1 VPADTL
7 IHAAIVDALPSL
19 LVGVDWRNVMEDGTR
34 LVLERQ
40 ALREFLQRQRWFSSK
55 AREIRH
61 ARFTDWTALTDDP
74 DPAFLTIA
82 SVEYAD
88 GWSESYLVPLSLVSG
103 EAAERVL
110 KQSPST
116 VLARITGPRKG
127 AIADAVQSDDMCDRM
142 LGIIGHSE
150 NVPTKLG
157 RVQGL
162 IIPNPRFAINPQS
175 EIRNPQSKHRW
186 RRESGDQSNSVA
198 FADDRFVLKLF
209 RRIEPAPNPEFEIG
223 RFLTE
228 RGFARTPPIGGAL
241 QYLRAG
247 LEPGT
252 LAIVQA
258 AAKHQ
263 GSGWDYT
270 RDDLRSYYERVVAR
284 VRSATLPAI
293 LPPHAPEAPT
303 PFFTALEHWY
313 LQTAA
318 TLGRRTA
325 ELHATLAEATDP
337 AFAPEPLDRAA
348 LERLA
353 EDMRAHATTTLDT
366 LGRCVG
372 TLNGASRVHAGAVF
386 DHRAAV
392 LARFDQIRGLD
403 AAGWRIR
410 VHGDYHLGQV
420 LRTEED
426 FVILDFEG
434 EPARPLEE
442 RRAKQSPLKDLAGMA
457 RSYSYAAYA
466 ALLSFTTH
474 APDDYTLLE
483 PWAEGWQHWAA
494 EAFFGGYATAIGDRP
509 LAPSQGAWRPLLA
522 AFTLDKALYELGY
535 ELNNRP
541 DWVRIPLMGIRT
553 LIT

>member
-7 IHAAIVDALPSL
+7 IPRVAIVDALPSL
-19 LVGVDWRNVMEDGTR
+19 LVGVDWRNVLADGTR

-40 ALREFLQRQRWFSSK
+40 ALRAFLQRQRWFSSK

-61 ARFTDWTALTDDP
+61 ARFTDWTALTDDA
-74 DPAFLTIA
+74 DPAFLTIV

-88 GWSESYLVPLSLVSG
+88 GWSESYLVPLALMSG
-103 EAAERVL
+103 EAAERAL

-127 AIADAVQSDDMCDRM
+127 AIADAVQNDEVCDRM
-142 LGIIGHSE
+142 LGIIGRSE
-150 NVPTKLG
+150 DITTKRG
-157 RVQGL
+157 SVQGL
-162 IIPNPRFAINPQS
+162 VVVSPQS
-175 EIRNPQSKHRW
+175 RAVSLQSPTRHRW
-186 RRESGDQSNSVA
+186 RREGGDQSNSVA

-258 AAKHQ
+258 AVKHQ

-270 RDDLRSYYERVVAR
+270 LDDLRSYYERVVAG
-284 VRSATLPAI
+284 VRSSTLPAL
-293 LPPHAPEAPT
+293 LPLHAPEAPP
-303 PFFTALEHWY
+303 PFFTALEHSY

-325 ELHATLAEATDP
+325 ELHATLAEATSP

-353 EDMRAHATTTLDT
+353 EDMRAHATMALDT
-366 LGRCVG
+366 LARRVG
-372 TLNGASRVHAGAVF
+372 TLSGGSRVHAEAVLTR
-386 DHRAAV
+386 RAGV
-392 LARFDQIRGLD
+392 LARFDQLRGLD

-410 VHGDYHLGQV
+410 IHGDYHLGQV

-457 RSYSYAAYA
+457 RSYSYAAYS
-466 ALLSFTTH
+466 ALFSFTTN

-483 PWAEGWQHWAA
+483 PWAEAWQHWAA
-494 EAFFGGYATAIGDRP
+494 EAFLGGYATAIGDRP
-509 LAPSQGAWRPLLA
+509 LAPSQGVWRPLLA

-553 LIT
+553 LIN